1 MQSVSGASLTHEWHR
16 RFPPLRVRLHLQAT
30 LLRRVCSRCSI
41 RGSRRHSRQ
50 FSPLPCSHL
59 RINHHKGSFCF
70 LILRK
75 QSEDYFTFLPHVWL
89 HRHCPN
95 IVLTRSKSDSCAA
108 LHFDILTSKKLKPTS
123 SFPCCL
129 GPIPRPWNRG
139 AARAPGRR

>member
-1 MQSVSGASLTHEWHR
+1 MAPLLPSFKGKDAPQGHLASGA
-16 RFPPLRVRLHLQAT
+16 A
-30 LLRRVCSRCSI
+30 LLGRVCSRCSI
-41 RGSRRHSRQ
+41 RGSIGGTRGNS
-50 FSPLPCSHL
+50 FFPPLYHL

-95 IVLTRSKSDSCAA
+95 IELTRSKSVSCAA
-108 LHFDILTSKKLKPTS
+108 LHFDILTSQKLKPTS

-129 GPIPRPWNRG
+129 CPIPRPWNRG
-139 AARAPGRR
+139 AARAPGQC